1 MKRILEL
8 LSTGILLL
16 TVVGCRDNG
25 PLNDM
30 EASVVLTPLQQ
41 TTRVDDISSLVED
54 IQLVK
59 IADDERT
66 YMSTAAKML
75 LDKSGNI
82 YVLDDRN
89 NLVAMKPDGTY
100 HSTIAR
106 QGRAGNEYL
115 NIRDIALSD
124 DEFLILDGTKVKCF
138 NLLDSSHYRIIAF
151 SIFP

>member
-89 NLVAMKPDGTY
+89 
-100 HSTIAR
+100 R
-106 QGRAGNEYL
+106 
-115 NIRDIALSD
+115 
-124 DEFLILDGTKVKCF
+124 
-138 NLLDSSHYRIIAF
+138 
-151 SIFP
+151 